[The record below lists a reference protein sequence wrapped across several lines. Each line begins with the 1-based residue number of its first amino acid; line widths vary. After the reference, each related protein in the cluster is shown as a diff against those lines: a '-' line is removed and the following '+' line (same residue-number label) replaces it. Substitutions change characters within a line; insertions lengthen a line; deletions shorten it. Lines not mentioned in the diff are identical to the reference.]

1 MTNTQQR
8 NPLLFLLATAA
19 SGLLF
24 GLGLSLS
31 DMVNPERVLAFLD
44 VTGNWDPTLLL
55 VMVGALAITTP
66 AFQLFQKKLFQ
77 PLCEIK
83 FYLPTRKDL
92 DFTLIMGAIIFG
104 IGWGLVGLCPGPALA
119 GLSTLEPQLLMFVA
133 AMIAGSA
140 LQKFVFK

>member
-1 MTNTQQR
+1 MTSTQQH

-24 GLGLSLS
+24 GLGLTVS

-55 VMVGALAITTP
+55 VMVGALAVTTP
-66 AFQLFQKKLFQ
+66 VFQLFQKKLVK
-77 PLCEIK
+77 PLSEIK
-83 FYLPTRKDL
+83 FYLPTRRDI
-92 DFTLIMGAIIFG
+92 DFALLMGAIIFG
-104 IGWGLVGLCPGPALA
+104 VGWGLVGLCPGPALA

-133 AMIAGSA
+133 AMLVGSA